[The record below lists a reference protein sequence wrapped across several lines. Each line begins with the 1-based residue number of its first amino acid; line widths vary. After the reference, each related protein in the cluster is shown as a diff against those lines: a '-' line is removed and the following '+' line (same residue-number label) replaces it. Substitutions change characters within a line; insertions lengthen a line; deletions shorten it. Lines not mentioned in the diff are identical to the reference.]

1 MTIEI
6 SKEDRKQAVLSIERY
21 FAENMEEK
29 IGNIAA
35 EGLLNYF
42 LAELGPLVYNKA
54 VAAVQERLQAR
65 VMEVDGEIYED
76 EFQYWR
82 QAQKAVSPRR

>member
-6 SKEDRKQAVLSIERY
+6 SKEDRQQALLSIQRY
-21 FAENMEEK
+21 FAENMEDK

-42 LAELGPLVYNKA
+42 LAELGPIAYNKA
-54 VAAVQERLQAR
+54 VADVQERLSIR
-65 VMEVDGEIYED
+65 VSEVDGEIHED
-76 EFQYWR
+76 EFQYWKKVG
-82 QAQKAVSPRR
+82 AAKKK